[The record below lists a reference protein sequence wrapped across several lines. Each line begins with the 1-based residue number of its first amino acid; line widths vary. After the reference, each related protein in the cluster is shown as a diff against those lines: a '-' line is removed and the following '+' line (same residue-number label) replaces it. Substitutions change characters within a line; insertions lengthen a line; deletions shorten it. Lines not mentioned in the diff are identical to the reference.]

1 MNLIVK
7 AVYKFRFYELD
18 QPLKIGEVGE
28 FSFFID
34 PDTATAPPDRLY
46 EGLLWVFHNTLG
58 QDFVS
63 LRCSIQRIWHPELG
77 FVREIET
84 KGLDYRIVLIDGTVV
99 TVEAEE
105 SPGLILEGGQSV
117 TDWLFLVDIKEHA

>member
-1 MNLIVK
+1 MTVK

-18 QPLKIGEVGE
+18 QPIKIGEASE

-34 PDTATAPPDRLY
+34 PHTAAAPPNRLY
-46 EGLLWVFHNTLG
+46 EGLLWIFHNTLG

-63 LRCSIQRIWHPELG
+63 LKCSIQRIWHPELG
-77 FVREIET
+77 LVREIDT
-84 KGLDYRIVLIDGTVV
+84 KGFTYRIVLVDGTVV

-105 SPGLILEGGQSV
+105 SPGLVLDGGQSV
-117 TDWLFLVDIKEHA
+117 TDWLFLVDVKEQG